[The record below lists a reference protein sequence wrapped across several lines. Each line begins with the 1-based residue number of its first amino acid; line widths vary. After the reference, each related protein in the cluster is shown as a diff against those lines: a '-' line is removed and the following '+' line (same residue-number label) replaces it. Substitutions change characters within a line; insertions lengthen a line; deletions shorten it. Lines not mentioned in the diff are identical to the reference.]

1 MGQSRETALC
11 GWGQKPGCAVA
22 GSNGFC
28 SSVSGSLEH
37 PLIEGTEEGLG
48 HPHAATA
55 FGSG

>member
-1 MGQSRETALC
+1 MVGESWETAQC
-11 GWGQKPGCAVA
+11 GCEQEPGCALA

-37 PLIEGTEEGLG
+37 HLIEGTGEGLG

-55 FGSG
+55 FG